1 MTKNVTGGNK
11 SKKIARKH
19 SHNTSDN
26 NNTLLLST
34 HTLEKY
40 AIVTKMLGNGMF
52 YATTYDGFTNIIG
65 HIRNKFKG
73 RSKHSNLIQNGSF
86 ILLGFR
92 EWEQP
97 NFKNADL
104 IHIYSS
110 NDFQTLQNFVNLS
123 SIINDNQLQ
132 HDILFD
138 NEHDHDH
145 EHQHDFTNN
154 NHIDTYNHFNND
166 FNNNINNN
174 INVDVDDI

>member
-19 SHNTSDN
+19 SHNPSD

-97 NFKNADL
+97 YFKNADL

-138 NEHDHDH
+138 NEHQHDH
-145 EHQHDFTNN
+145 EHQHDFTNTTSTIN
-154 NHIDTYNHFNND
+154 TT
-166 FNNNINNN
+166 INNN
-174 INVDVDDI
+174 INTYNDINVDDI